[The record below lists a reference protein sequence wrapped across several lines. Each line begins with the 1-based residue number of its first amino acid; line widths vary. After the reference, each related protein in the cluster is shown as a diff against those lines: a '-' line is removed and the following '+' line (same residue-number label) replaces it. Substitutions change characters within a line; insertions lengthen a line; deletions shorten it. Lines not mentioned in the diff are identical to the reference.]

1 MYDSRFKG
9 NHIKAEDD
17 RKFARI
23 FVFGQNEE
31 VPSSNEAYPI
41 ISKPAGSSYKYIAA
55 SVHGDVGSVVI
66 VLP

>member
-1 MYDSRFKG
+1 MILDLKEITLKQRMIEILF
-9 NHIKAEDD
+9 E
-17 RKFARI
+17 FL
-23 FVFGQNEE
+23 FGQNEE
-31 VPSSNEAYPI
+31 VPYASSNEAYPI